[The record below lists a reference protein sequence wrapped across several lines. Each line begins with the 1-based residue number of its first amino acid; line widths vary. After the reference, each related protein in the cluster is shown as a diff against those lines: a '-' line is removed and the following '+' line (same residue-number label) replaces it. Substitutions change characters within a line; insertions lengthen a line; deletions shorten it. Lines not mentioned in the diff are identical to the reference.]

1 MTSSSITLEWEPLNC
16 IDENGIITGYS
27 VQYGVLGSGI
37 VNGTSVAGDN
47 VTGTTL
53 SDLVSSTNYLI
64 EVAAMNAAGVGPY
77 EAPLSQFTEGMFT
90 IALTKHIS
98 QE

>member
-47 VTGTTL
+47 VTGATL

-77 EAPLSQFTEGMFT
+77 YEAPLSQFTEGMLGY
-90 IALTKHIS
+90 AYNLH
-98 QE
+98 